1 MRLFLSRYFGDKAFY
16 QRTFQIALP
25 LSLQQLLS
33 SCMGIIDTIMVSW
46 IGMVTAVGTATQID
60 VLQSLVSYGISSGV
74 SMFSAQFYGAK
85 QYGHLKK
92 TFGLGMLLSLMNSL
106 FWLLLA
112 LFFGREILQFYL
124 NDPTILE
131 YSMQYLEIVMF
142 SMIPFAIN
150 NTYGSLYRSTHQA
163 GFTLKMSILGA
174 FSNITLNALFI
185 FGFAFIPAMGVRGAA
200 WGTLIT
206 QTILSIV
213 YIFHSLKTKQCFMG
227 SIQEMFHF
235 KWDFVKPI
243 LSKMFPL
250 LINETLFGFGSTLF
264 IKAFG
269 MLGTQSMDAYY
280 VANQILN
287 CFLFVVYGYGS
298 AISVLIGT
306 RLGQGRIELAK
317 QEQNYYIGM
326 SAVLSVLLVILMI
339 VFAGPMVTLFGLTD
353 GVVFQLAK
361 LLVYVFAVKISMRL
375 FNYMIFSTL
384 RAGGDAKIIQFLD
397 SGIMY
402 LVGLPLTFGCVYLLH
417 MNNIVLVLLIAQ
429 AEQLV
434 RMVFGLQRLSK
445 GFWAK
450 DLTKLVEAH

>member
-1 MRLFLSRYFGDKAFY
+1 MKGLLQKYIADKSFY
-16 QRTFQIALP
+16 QRTFRIALP

-85 QYGHLKK
+85 QEERLKK
-92 TFGLGMLLSLMNSL
+92 TFGLGILLCLMNSL
-106 FWLLLA
+106 FWLVLA
-112 LFFGREILQFYL
+112 LFFGHEILRFYL
-124 NDPTILE
+124 NDPIILE
-131 YSMQYLEIVMF
+131 YSMQYLKIAMF
-142 SMIPFAIN
+142 SMVPFAIN
-150 NTYGSLYRSTHQA
+150 NIYGTLYRCTHQA
-163 GFTLKMSILGA
+163 QFTLCISIFGA
-174 FSNITLNALFI
+174 LSNISLNALFI
-185 FGFAFIPAMGVRGAA
+185 FGFAMIPAMGVQGAA
-200 WGTLIT
+200 LGTLVT
-206 QTILSIV
+206 QSLLMFVYLIHSI
-213 YIFHSLKTKQCFMG
+213 KTKQCFVG
-227 SIQEMFHF
+227 TFKEMFHLE
-235 KWDFVKPI
+235 WGFVRPI
-243 LSKMFPL
+243 LLKMFPL

-269 MLGTQSMDAYY
+269 ELGTQSMDAYY

-317 QEQNYYIGM
+317 EEENYYIGL
-326 SAVLSVLLVILMI
+326 SAVLSFILVILMI
-339 VFAGPMVTLFGLTD
+339 GFAGPMVMLFGLTD
-353 GVVFQLAK
+353 GVVFVLAK
-361 LLVYVFAVKISMRL
+361 RLVYVFAVKISMRL

-417 MNNIVLVLLIAQ
+417 MESIVWVLLIAQ
-429 AEQLV
+429 TEQLV
-434 RMVFGLQRLSK
+434 RMIFGLQRLMK
-445 GFWAK
+445 GYWAK
-450 DLTKLVEAH
+450 DLTKLVSD